1 MDALVEKVKRID
13 NDNKAYESMRNEPI
27 FLDNFN
33 PKDFYEKK
41 ILDFFDNIFS
51 QSPNL
56 AFRRG
61 EGQRMDWYRNLLS
74 LMLNPDNAPTVKK
87 FKKYKNLSR
96 GALRIVQIAGFYD
109 EFHKSTRP
117 IRHKLKFWKS

>member
-1 MDALVEKVKRID
+1 
-13 NDNKAYESMRNEPI
+13 MRNEPI

-74 LMLNPDNAPTVKK
+74 LMLNRTTHLLWKK
-87 FKKYKNLSR
+87 FKKYKDLGR
-96 GALRIVQIAGFYD
+96 GALPNRANCRF
-109 EFHKSTRP
+109 
-117 IRHKLKFWKS
+117 L